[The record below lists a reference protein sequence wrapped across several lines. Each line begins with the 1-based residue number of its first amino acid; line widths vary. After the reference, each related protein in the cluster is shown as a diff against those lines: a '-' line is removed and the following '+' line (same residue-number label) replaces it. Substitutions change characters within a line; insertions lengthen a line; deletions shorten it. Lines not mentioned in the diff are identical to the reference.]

1 MKLRALPGWLSPLLI
16 HILSVASSKPRSPS
30 LLWKGCNRLRAWFT
44 MCPDII
50 ASAYGENL
58 GVANYS
64 KPIWLLYNTPL
75 GYWTTLTDSW
85 KFCQVVINTQIC
97 CSQIS
102 NDTVFQNAWLIFFI
116 NVLNQY
122 QSLLISHFKCIG
134 LDPVCAITSGREM
147 VVALKTVI

>member
-30 LLWKGCNRLRAWFT
+30 LSWKGCNRLRAWFT

-58 GVANYS
+58 GVANDS

-75 GYWTTLTDSW
+75 GYWTTVPDSW

-102 NDTVFQNAWLIFFI
+102 NDTVFQNAWLIFFSLMFWISI
-116 NVLNQY
+116 NHFWFHTLSVLD
-122 QSLLISHFKCIG
+122 STPFVLLRLVEKW
-134 LDPVCAITSGREM
+134 L
-147 VVALKTVI
+147 